1 MGSRGAT
8 AISSLSNALLSM
20 NNNAVTVNTT
30 LSKMAN
36 TFGNTVRWGI
46 TAGIFQ
52 EMVSSV
58 QGAVSYM
65 KDLDE
70 SLTQIQMVTNS
81 SKENMRELAQYA
93 NKAAQALGSTTVD
106 YTNAVKVFVQEGFSE
121 AESKQYADL
130 STKLANVSEQDTATT
145 SDQITAYRNAFQLD
159 YQQTVEAMDKVANVA
174 NNTASNV
181 NELMTASQRSAS
193 VAQAVG
199 ATQDSFLASLAT
211 IQSVTRQTAEEIG
224 NGMKTIYQRLADI
237 RLGGETEDGV
247 DYGKY
252 ANTLKQVGVDV
263 LDAAGEFKGMDE
275 IFKELMAVWKDMSRT
290 QQIAVGET
298 VAGKF
303 QYNRFAALM
312 NNADYY
318 EKSLNATQDASGM
331 MDQMNDYYMES
342 IEGRLKTLQAA
353 GEEVMSTL
361 FNQDAVE
368 PIIEDVTKLVNG
380 LNDLVDAAGGLNG
393 VLTALSAIMLKTF
406 SSQIASSVTNIAT
419 GISNMFTNTR
429 NAGSFQ
435 NVAMQLGLTD
445 YNGSSLPGQLVSGV
459 AKNYSSLSPDT
470 QAKIK
475 ELSEQLVQV
484 EQNKRKVLDDQRA
497 IYQDIAFRADGEL
510 QDRRAIIQARGEELK
525 AAEKTSTGTEDE
537 RKKIEQLRTEIEKA
551 AAEYIKLKE
560 VQGIADDA
568 VDMSLSG
575 TLIDDASLDN
585 LAVHQSMLADMGVE
599 FKDLEVHADEAGMAL
614 NGFSTA
620 ADTVKDRVKDFDLES
635 TINRFTRL
643 AGNITSMVFGVQM
656 LVESFRVWGDESATL
671 EEKLSATFT
680 NGLMATTML
689 LPAIADI
696 IKMYKAGELASL
708 AWAAAERARAIAST
722 IANAAMAANPVILA
736 VLAAA
741 AVAIGALV
749 ILYQSLSAEAN
760 AANEEFEKQKDIL
773 ADVKKSASDAG
784 EELESLHRSIES
796 IGDAQKSL
804 EGMAKGTDE

>member
-1 MGSRGAT
+1 MGSRGKV
-8 AISSLSNALLSM
+8 AISSLSSALLSM
-20 NNNAVTVNTT
+20 NSNAVTINTT

-93 NKAAQALGSTTVD
+93 NQAAQALGSTTVD

-121 AESKQYADL
+121 AESKQYANL

-275 IFKELMAVWKDMSRT
+275 IFKELMAAWKDMSRT

-368 PIIEDVTKLVNG
+368 PMIEDVTKLVNG

-393 VLTALSAIMLKTF
+393 VLTALSGIMLRTF
-406 SSQIASSVTNIAT
+406 STQIAGTINNIASSFGLMIANTN
-419 GISNMFTNTR
+419 
-429 NAGSFQ
+429 NAKNFS
-435 NVAMQLGLTD
+435 NVAASLGLIGSSSQ
-445 YNGSSLPGQLVSGV
+445 NGSLGQKLVSGV
-459 AKNYSSLSPDT
+459 ADNYDSLSIKSKEKLEQISKQIVVLDETRLQLT
-470 QAKIK
+470 QKQRAALQPIISTATKEMQLRQESGAALKQEINDLQKKYSAGKISTATYNEQLKLLQDEKKTLEQQTSQYAQAEQAAAKLTHALENGETNISNQVKRVK
-475 ELSEQLVQV
+475 ELARELRVAGFDAT
-484 EQNKRKVLDDQRA
+484 ELDR
-497 IYQDIAFRADGEL
+497 L
-510 QDRRAIIQARGEELK
+510 
-525 AAEKTSTGTEDE
+525 
-537 RKKIEQLRTEIEKA
+537 IEQAEIA
-551 AAEYIKLKE
+551 ANNESNLGSA
-560 VQGIADDA
+560 VDDA
-568 VDMSLSG
+568 LETTSLESKINNV
-575 TLIDDASLDN
+575 TKLIGSVTSL
-585 LAVHQSMLADMGVE
+585 A
-599 FKDLEVHADEAGMAL
+599 F
-614 NGFSTA
+614 GFS
-620 ADTVKDRVKDFDLES
+620 
-635 TINRFTRL
+635 
-643 AGNITSMVFGVQM
+643 MVSEAIKVC
-656 LVESFRVWGDESATL
+656 RDDSATL
-671 EEKLSATFT
+671 EEKISAVVM
-680 NGLMATTML
+680 NGLMGITMAV
-689 LPAIADI
+689 PGIMDAAKAIKGLRAAHI
-696 IKMYKAGELASL
+696 
-708 AWAAAERARAIAST
+708 AAAGGAAIETAAET
-722 IANAAMAANPVILA
+722 AGNAARTTRNIL
-736 VLAAA
+736 
-741 AVAIGALV
+741 
-749 ILYQSLSAEAN
+749 
-760 AANEEFEKQKDIL
+760 
-773 ADVKKSASDAG
+773 
-784 EELESLHRSIES
+784 
-796 IGDAQKSL
+796 DAQ
-804 EGMAKGTDE
+804 

>member
-8 AISSLSNALLSM
+8 AVSSLSNALLSM

-46 TAGIFQ
+46 TATIFQ
-52 EMVSSV
+52 EMLSSV

-93 NKAAQALGSTTVD
+93 NQAAQALGSTTVD

-121 AESKQYADL
+121 AESKQYANL

-199 ATQDSFLASLAT
+199 ASQDSFLASLAT

-224 NGMKTIYQRLADI
+224 NGMKTIYQRMADI
-237 RLGGETEDGV
+237 KLSGETEDGV

-275 IFKELMAVWKDMSRT
+275 IFKELMAVWKDMSQT

-342 IEGRLKTLQAA
+342 IEGKLKTLQAA
-353 GEEVMSTL
+353 GEQVMSTL
-361 FNQDAVE
+361 FDQDAVE
-368 PIIEDVTKLVNG
+368 PVLDNVIALVNG
-380 LNDLVDAAGGLNG
+380 LNDIVDAAGGLSG
-393 VLTALSAIMLKTF
+393 VLTVLSAIMLKTF

-419 GISNMFTNTR
+419 GFSKMFANTR
-429 NAGSFQ
+429 NANNFQ
-435 NVAMQLGLTD
+435 NAAMQLGLTE
-445 YNGSSLPGQLVSGV
+445 YSGSSLPGQLVSGV
-459 AKNYSSLSPDT
+459 AENYSSLSPDT

-475 ELSEQLVQV
+475 ELSEQLIQV
-484 EQNKRKVLDDQRA
+484 EQNKNKVLEDQRK
-497 IYQDIAFRADGEL
+497 IYQDIALRADDEL
-510 QDRRAIIQARGEELK
+510 QDRREIIRARGEELK
-525 AAEKTSTGTEDE
+525 AAEKTSTGTEEE
-537 RKKIEQLRTEIEKA
+537 RKNIERLKTEIQKA
-551 AAEYIKLKE
+551 ATEYIKLKE
-560 VQGIADDA
+560 IQATADANVDRSINGVLVGEDENDTSLTDLESHRSLLAGMGI
-568 VDMSLSG
+568 
-575 TLIDDASLDN
+575 
-585 LAVHQSMLADMGVE
+585 E
-599 FKDLEVHADEAGMAL
+599 FKDLEAHADEAGMAV
-614 NGFSTA
+614 NSVGNA
-620 ADTVKDRVKDFDLES
+620 ADTVKDRIKDFDLEA

-643 AGNITSMVFGVQM
+643 AGNITSIVFGAQM
-656 LVESFRVWGDESATL
+656 AAESFR
-671 EEKLSATFT
+671 
-680 NGLMATTML
+680 
-689 LPAIADI
+689 I
-696 IKMYKAGELASL
+696 
-708 AWAAAERARAIAST
+708 
-722 IANAAMAANPVILA
+722 
-736 VLAAA
+736 
-741 AVAIGALV
+741 
-749 ILYQSLSAEAN
+749 
-760 AANEEFEKQKDIL
+760 
-773 ADVKKSASDAG
+773 
-784 EELESLHRSIES
+784 
-796 IGDAQKSL
+796 
-804 EGMAKGTDE
+804 